1 MKTSE
6 LLLVLF
12 AVLFVAL
19 LGGLIVRANL
29 STKKAT
35 AQPKKHKGAKHA
47 KRNRE
52 SWDLD

>member
-1 MKTSE
+1 MKQSE

-19 LGGLIVRANL
+19 LAGLLVRANL
-29 STKKAT
+29 QTRHAPAPHKR
-35 AQPKKHKGAKHA
+35 PKGAKHA

-52 SWDLD
+52 SWELD